1 MNQRNCFTDFIYETH
16 QLNLSAAAEEHF
28 LKQQEDQAR
37 PVTVRLH
44 PDILTTVDN
53 ISDYLGM
60 SRQKFLSE
68 AIDGAVSLAIDAIA
82 TSDAHSRTE
91 FQGLDDT
98 EKQKFVE
105 AVRTQ
110 IIKELVK

>member
-1 MNQRNCFTDFIYETH
+1 MNRKNCFTDFIYETNY
-16 QLNLSAAAEEHF
+16 LNLTAEAEEQF

-44 PDILTTVDN
+44 PDILNTVDN

-68 AIDGAVSLAIDAIA
+68 AIDGAVSLAITAIA
-82 TSDAHSRTE
+82 ESDAHTRSE
-91 FQGLDDT
+91 WQGLDDA
-98 EKQKFVE
+98 EKEKFLE
-105 AVRTQ
+105 AVRSE